1 MSIRMID
8 IVIGLV
14 IVGVVVS
21 TALLRGIDV
30 MVMVNMEMVKSKTT
44 PAAKIATAAKTITT
58 LSQSKL
64 FATSEDITKV
74 PSSKE
79 TYVNVSTENNPDK
92 AKTFVLE

>member
-30 MVMVNMEMVKSKTT
+30 MVMVNMEMVKSK
-44 PAAKIATAAKTITT
+44 AKAKAITAAKTTTT

-92 AKTFVLE
+92 TKTFVLE

>member
-1 MSIRMID
+1 MID

-14 IVGVVVS
+14 IVGAVVS
-21 TALLRGIDV
+21 IALLRGIDG
-30 MVMVNMEMVKSKTT
+30 MVMVHMEMVKSKT
-44 PAAKIATAAKTITT
+44 AKATTAAKTTTTTTT

-74 PSSKE
+74 PSSKV

-92 AKTFVLE
+92 TKTFVLE

>member
-1 MSIRMID
+1 MID

-21 TALLRGIDV
+21 IALLRGIDG
-30 MVMVNMEMVKSKTT
+30 MVMVHMEMVKSKT
-44 PAAKIATAAKTITT
+44 AKATTAAKTTTTT

-92 AKTFVLE
+92 TKTFVLE